1 MNNDKGLTLI
11 ELLISTAIIS
21 ILIVGISIML
31 LEQQRQFDYARET
44 SDIEATGKDIL
55 SFISKEIRSADVIQF
70 TDGDPSNFE
79 PDKITIFRRN
89 TDILAPTAVYQTE
102 LGSIKS
108 SAVQWTSS
116 SLQVTGIPS
125 AWNDNLTQGKAA
137 WIGFK
142 SGTKLCDGSSGAT
155 DNSGCVSQSHLC
167 SRCSVI
173 LKADTYDKGGA
184 TFTANS
190 IEHSN
195 IPGSGSGTT
204 IDNTFAT
211 KFFHNIVSSPM
222 ETSLM
227 KSSSFQVDTANMELE
242 MDDSGGS
249 YVPIAGGLGDD
260 VGVVD
265 LQFVFNV
272 GDTVAG
278 TDVGNTTG
286 SPATLTKEQE
296 RQLRSVDVILVL
308 RSQWRLQDR
317 APDPKI
323 LAIANIAQRD
333 TGTSP
338 PLETGYIY
346 KTFRN
351 SVHIRNK

>member
-1 MNNDKGLTLI
+1 MNDDKGLTLI

-44 SDIEATGKDIL
+44 SDIESTGKDIL

-70 TDGDPSNFE
+70 TDGDPSNFT

-89 TDILAPTAVYQTE
+89 TDVLSPTAVYESE
-102 LGSIKS
+102 LGLIKS
-108 SAVQWTSS
+108 SAVNWTSS
-116 SLQVTGIPS
+116 SLQVTGMPS
-125 AWNDNLTQGKAA
+125 VWNSNLTQDEPA
-137 WIGFK
+137 WLGFR
-142 SGTKLCDGSSGAT
+142 SGTKLCDGESTAT
-155 DNSGCVSQSHLC
+155 DNSKCVSQGHLC

-173 LKADTYDKGGA
+173 LKADTYDKGAA

-190 IEHSN
+190 LEYSN
-195 IPGSGSGTT
+195 IPGARTS
-204 IDNTFAT
+204 IDTTFAT
-211 KFFHNIVSSPM
+211 KFFHNIVSTPM

-242 MDDSGGS
+242 MNDSGSS

-272 GDTVAG
+272 GDTAAG
-278 TDVGNTTG
+278 TDVGDTTG
-286 SPATLTKEQE
+286 TAATLSQEQE

-323 LAIANIAQRD
+323 LAIANVAQRD
-333 TGTSP
+333 TGSTP
-338 PLETGYIY
+338 PLDKGYLY
-346 KTFRN
+346 KIFRN

>member
-44 SDIEATGKDIL
+44 SDIESTGKDIL
-55 SFISKEIRSADVIQF
+55 SFISKEIRSAEVIQF
-70 TDGDPSNFE
+70 TDGDPSNFV
-79 PDKITIFRRN
+79 PDKITIYRRN
-89 TDILAPTAVYQTE
+89 TDDLAPSAVYRSQ
-102 LGSIKS
+102 LGLIKS
-108 SAVQWTSS
+108 SAVEWTSS
-116 SLQVTGIPS
+116 HLEISGVPNE
-125 AWNDNLTQGKAA
+125 WNSRLTQDEPA
-137 WIGFK
+137 WLGFR
-142 SGTKLCDGSSGAT
+142 SGTKLCDGSATAT
-155 DNSGCVSQSHLC
+155 DNSNCVSQSHLC

-173 LKADTYDKGGA
+173 LKADSYKKGAA
-184 TFTANS
+184 TFTADS
-190 IEHSN
+190 IEHTN
-195 IPGSGSGTT
+195 IPGAGTN

-211 KFFHNIVSSPM
+211 KFFHNIVSAPM

-227 KSSSFQVDTANMELE
+227 KSSSFQVNTANMELE
-242 MDDSGGS
+242 MDDSGS
-249 YVPIAGGLGDD
+249 TYTPIAGGLGDD

-272 GDTVAG
+272 GDTAAG
-278 TDVGNTTG
+278 TNIGNVTG
-286 SPATLTKEQE
+286 NPATLTKEQE

-317 APDPKI
+317 VPEPKI
-323 LAIANIAQRD
+323 LAIANVAQRD
-333 TGTSP
+333 TSSSP
-338 PLETGYIY
+338 PLDKGYIY

-351 SVHIRNK
+351 SVHLRNK